1 MRHQQ
6 LIDRV
11 DDWIVNRPRAVILA
25 FVVVTLVMS
34 SGLGMTATESGTDQ
48 FTEDIPAQEA
58 AEEIN
63 ERFETESFT
72 DGTASTQLIQS
83 NSNVLSKSSLLR
95 MLEAQ
100 HRLEE
105 TPDQRVV
112 ATASVARA
120 VAQEVDPEA
129 TTLDAQIDALER
141 TPASTVRAHTRTV
154 LGDRPGL
161 VALLSEDYNRESVT
175 ASATI
180 GTVTHSLPDADS
192 GGGGGGG
199 DSPAQAIQ
207 LQAEDIVATAGG
219 DIRVFGSGLLSAEFG
234 NVIGD
239 SLLIVVPAAVT
250 LIFVFLVYAYRDPLD
265 LLVGVVSLAM
275 AILWTFGFMGLA
287 GIAFTQMLIAVPP
300 LLLAVGIDFGI
311 HAVNRYRE
319 ERVQGIG
326 IVESMRTAT
335 DQLLVAFFI
344 VTGTTVIGFSANLT
358 SALPPIQDFGL
369 VAGIGIIFTFLIFG
383 IFLPAAKVYA
393 DQWRARVG
401 FPQFGSQ
408 PLGTEESVLGKVLP
422 AGVTISRVAPRLFLV
437 VLVVSTSGLA
447 YYGSGVDS
455 RFTQESFLPPEDNPD
470 WLEQLPEPFAP
481 SDYDTPAV
489 LNYLEETFESGEDD
503 TVTVY
508 VEGPL
513 RQDDALEQLAR
524 MGETAPESFVTR
536 DGRTDS
542 TSIVTVIRERAARD
556 EEFAALVRR
565 NDANR
570 NGIPDDN
577 LETVYEA
584 LLSSPARDR
593 ALNYITEDYRSAR
606 VQYAVKAD
614 ASQAE
619 ITRDSREV
627 ASRIRFEATAT
638 GTIIVFKA
646 VSDVITDSALTSLA
660 LALGATA
667 VFLVGIYWL
676 LEGRPLLGI
685 ANTVPIAVTVAAIA
699 ASMRYTDVPLN
710 ALTGTI
716 LSIAIGLGIDYSA
729 HVVHRFSEEFDDDDD
744 VYEALEATVRGTGGA
759 LTGSML
765 TTVTGI
771 GVLVLAIT
779 PILGQFGLLTG
790 LSILYSFLASIF
802 VLPSTLVVWARL
814 TGRGGTPAADAPA
827 APNSTTPAD
836 GTPSNA

>member
-58 AEEIN
+58 AEDIN

-120 VAQEVDPEA
+120 VALEIDPEA

-422 AGVTISRVAPRLFLV
+422 RGIGAREGPPRRCRYQPGRASAVPRRLGREHERARVLRVGRRLTVHAGVVPPARGQPRLARTAPRALRAQRLRHAGRPQLSRRDVRERRGRHGHGVRRGTVAPGRRPR
-437 VLVVSTSGLA
+437 T
-447 YYGSGVDS
+447 
-455 RFTQESFLPPEDNPD
+455 
-470 WLEQLPEPFAP
+470 
-481 SDYDTPAV
+481 
-489 LNYLEETFESGEDD
+489 
-503 TVTVY
+503 
-508 VEGPL
+508 
-513 RQDDALEQLAR
+513 AR
-524 MGETAPESFVTR
+524 A
-536 DGRTDS
+536 DG
-542 TSIVTVIRERAARD
+542 
-556 EEFAALVRR
+556 
-565 NDANR
+565 
-570 NGIPDDN
+570 
-577 LETVYEA
+577 
-584 LLSSPARDR
+584 RDR
-593 ALNYITEDYRSAR
+593 AGELRH
-606 VQYAVKAD
+606 
-614 ASQAE
+614 
-619 ITRDSREV
+619 
-627 ASRIRFEATAT
+627 
-638 GTIIVFKA
+638 
-646 VSDVITDSALTSLA
+646 
-660 LALGATA
+660 
-667 VFLVGIYWL
+667 
-676 LEGRPLLGI
+676 P
-685 ANTVPIAVTVAAIA
+685 
-699 ASMRYTDVPLN
+699 
-710 ALTGTI
+710 
-716 LSIAIGLGIDYSA
+716 
-729 HVVHRFSEEFDDDDD
+729 
-744 VYEALEATVRGTGGA
+744 
-759 LTGSML
+759 
-765 TTVTGI
+765 
-771 GVLVLAIT
+771 
-779 PILGQFGLLTG
+779 
-790 LSILYSFLASIF
+790 
-802 VLPSTLVVWARL
+802 
-814 TGRGGTPAADAPA
+814 
-827 APNSTTPAD
+827 
-836 GTPSNA
+836 

>member
-6 LIDRV
+6 IIDRV
-11 DDWIVNRPRAVILA
+11 DDWIVNRPKAVILT
-25 FVVVTLVMS
+25 FLVVTLVMS
-34 SGLGMTATESGTDQ
+34 SGLAMTATESGTDQ

-58 AEEIN
+58 ADEIN
-63 ERFETESFT
+63 EQFETESFT
-72 DGTASTQLIQS
+72 AETASTQLIQS
-83 NSNVLSKSSLLR
+83 NSNVLSKSSMLR

-112 ATASVARA
+112 ATASVARV
-120 VAQEVDPEA
+120 VAQDIDPEA
-129 TTLDAQIDALER
+129 TTLDEQIDALER
-141 TPASTVRAHTRTV
+141 TPASTVREHTRSV
-154 LGDRPGL
+154 LRERPGL
-161 VALLSEDYNRESVT
+161 VGLLSEDYNRESVT

-180 GTVTHSLPDADS
+180 ATVTHSLPGASDS
-192 GGGGGGG
+192 SGGGGGG
-199 DSPAQAIQ
+199 DSPATDIQ
-207 LQAEDIVATAGG
+207 LQAEDIVGTVGG
-219 DIRVFGSGLLSAEFG
+219 DIRVFGSGLISAEFG

-326 IVESMRTAT
+326 IVPSMRTAT

-393 DQWRARVG
+393 DQWRARTR

-408 PLGTEESVLGKVLP
+408 PLGSEDSVLGRILP
-422 AGVTISRVAPRLFLV
+422 VGVSISRVAPRLFLL

-447 YYGSGVDS
+447 YYGTGVDS

-470 WLEQLPEPFAP
+470 WLESLPEPFAP
-481 SDYDTPAV
+481 SEYDTPETI
-489 LNYLEETFESGEDD
+489 NYLEDTFESGEDD
-503 TVTVY
+503 QVTVY

-513 RQDDALEQLAR
+513 RQDDALEQLYR
-524 MGETAPESFVTR
+524 MGDDPPESFVSR
-536 DGRTDS
+536 DGRADS
-542 TSIVTVIRERAARD
+542 TSIVTVIREQAARD

-577 LETVYEA
+577 LETVYDA

-606 VQYAVKAD
+606 VQYAVQAD
-614 ASQAE
+614 AEQADV
-619 ITRDSREV
+619 TRDAREV
-627 ASRIRFEATAT
+627 ASGIRFEATAT

-646 VSDVITDSALTSLA
+646 VSDVITESALTSLA
-660 LALGATA
+660 IALAATL

-676 LEGRPLLGI
+676 IEGRPLLGV

-699 ASMRYTDVPLN
+699 ASMRYGDIPLN

-729 HVVHRFSEEFDDDDD
+729 HVVHRFSEEFDDDGD

-790 LSILYSFLASIF
+790 LSILYSFLASII

-814 TGRGGTPAADAPA
+814 TGRGGTPSDASSPADATP
-827 APNSTTPAD
+827 STD

>member
-1 MRHQQ
+1 MEYQH

-11 DDWIVNRPRAVILA
+11 DDWIVNRPRAVILT
-25 FVVVTLVMS
+25 FLVVSVVLS
-34 SGLGMTATESGTDQ
+34 SGLAMTATDSGTDQ
-48 FTEDIPAQEA
+48 FTEDIPAATALED
-58 AEEIN
+58 IN
-63 ERFETESFT
+63 EEFETESFT

-83 NSNVLSKSSLLR
+83 NSNVLSKQSMLR
-95 MLEAQ
+95 MLRAQ

-105 TPDQRVV
+105 EPDQRVIE
-112 ATASVARA
+112 TASVARA
-120 VAQEVDPEA
+120 VAQRVDPEA
-129 TTLDAQIDALER
+129 TTLEEQIDALER
-141 TPASTVRAHTRTV
+141 TPPSTVRAHTRAV
-154 LGDRPGL
+154 LDERPGL
-161 VALLSEDYNRESVT
+161 VGLLSEDYNRESVT

-180 GTVTHSLPDADS
+180 GTVTHSLPSA
-192 GGGGGGG
+192 GGGGGGPGTSG
-199 DSPAQAIQ
+199 DSPATAIQ
-207 LQAEDIVATAGG
+207 QQAEDIVATVDG
-219 DIRVFGSGLLSAEFG
+219 DITVFGSGLLSAEFG

-250 LIFVFLVYAYRDPLD
+250 LILVFLVYAYRDPLD
-265 LLVGVVSLAM
+265 LLVGVVSLGM

-287 GIAFTQMLIAVPP
+287 GIAFTQMLIAIPP

-319 ERVQGIG
+319 ERVQGFG
-326 IVESMRTAT
+326 VVPSMRTAT

-369 VAGIGIIFTFLIFG
+369 VAAVGIVFTFLIFG

-393 DQWRARVG
+393 DQWRERSR

-408 PLGTEESVLGKVLP
+408 PLGSEESVLGRVLP
-422 AGVTISRVAPRLFLV
+422 VGVKIGRFAPRLFLV
-437 VLVVSTSGLA
+437 FVLVSTAGMA

-455 RFTQESFLPPEDNPD
+455 EFTQESFLPPEDNPD
-470 WLEQLPEPFAP
+470 WLNQLPEPFAP
-481 SDYDTPAV
+481 SQYDTPDT

-503 TVTVY
+503 QVTVY
-508 VEGPL
+508 VEGPM
-513 RQDDALEQLAR
+513 RQDDSLEQVAR
-524 MGETAPESFVTR
+524 MGENPPETFVAR
-536 DGRTDS
+536 EGRADS
-542 TSIVTVIRERAARD
+542 TSIVTVIRDYAARD

-577 LETVYEA
+577 LETVYDA

-593 ALNYITEDYRSAR
+593 ALDYITEDYRSTR

-614 ASQAE
+614 AEQDA
-619 ITRDSREV
+619 ITADAREV
-627 ASRIRFEATAT
+627 ADRTRFDATAT
-638 GTIIVFKA
+638 GSIIVFKA
-646 VSDVITDSALTSLA
+646 VSDVITESAIVSLA
-660 LALGATA
+660 LALGASA
-667 VFLVGIYWL
+667 VFLVGIYWVI
-676 LEGRPLLGI
+676 ERRPMLGV
-685 ANTVPIAVTVAAIA
+685 ANVVPIAVTVAAIA
-699 ASMRYTDVPLN
+699 ATMRYTGVPLN

-729 HVVHRFSEEFDDDDD
+729 HVVHRFAEEFDDDGD
-744 VYEALEATVRGTGGA
+744 VYRALDATVRGTGGA

-790 LSILYSFLASIF
+790 LSILYSYLASII

-814 TGRGGTPAADAPA
+814 TGRGTGSTTGTI
-827 APNSTTPAD
+827 TPAD
-836 GTPSNA
+836 AIPSND